1 MAAILRQ
8 NAHQFIGGE
17 DRVMKPINDEIDN
30 SVPDSDGAHPGGN
43 SSTKGKGKFY
53 NLGKIFKP
61 WKWRK
66 KKSSDKFKETSEDDE
81 IDNSVPDSDGAH
93 PGGNS
98 STKGKG
104 KFYNLGKIFKP
115 WKWRKKKSSDKFKE
129 TSEVLE
135 RKLSVRKPKE
145 ELIERGL
152 LKDNPDNECNNV
164 NHSKGPLVKNG
175 HTALVTGD
183 HRMDTASDVKGP
195 SRPPAEEQ
203 RNSLGLEPERR
214 SRVPSDVSR
223 NRQPLDVDAR
233 TRLLPDM
240 DRRSHLS
247 SDIEKQALSLQTE
260 RHGHDERRYRKDERE
275 DKGNKDRYRRDKKV
289 DREGHREDRDR
300 RERQRRD
307 LRPDNDDCYGRGGER
322 DEQEREGRNDP
333 EKQEEKDWRENREI
347 KRLIERKEDRERW
360 NEREREE
367 RVWREDRD
375 RREEQEKCNERE
387 RKDARRPEPVKQVS
401 DGKLV
406 RPQSELNMHP
416 SLQKS
421 SSDIRLKVRPVS
433 EAIQSSTLPRCTPN
447 EDESRARTGSVGM
460 RFAPDPTP
468 EPKPGFTSTREPQPP
483 TKQAILPPKW
493 LMAASSTEPAQ
504 APSSSSSSK
513 SSSSSSSSSSSA
525 PPIAKP
531 PPRTVS
537 LNVDDSCSIAVTS
550 APPGDNDTPPNVPAH
565 FTSSAP
571 AAPKQPPVPPPK
583 PAHHN
588 SNTALQADPSHIA
601 VPVKRSPPVPP
612 KRMTAVTKRHS
623 DDSTS
628 IHQSQSPSAGP
639 ALVPPPS
646 VQSDDSRDVSSG
658 ALSPPPTHIPPSPP
672 RAQPPPVLVDPP
684 SPTTEPPFQPP
695 LPLHIRIQRAL
706 ISPGPV
712 QPNLDG
718 SQRAH
723 SLLFESPPDFL
734 AETPGGGRYSLP
746 VTIEPLRLPEDDDF
760 DIEEELQKLRPT
772 RRIDLE
778 PGSRRGLV
786 EDPRVTVIPED
797 GGHGNSEDEGE
808 SDSDGPINYE
818 DDDDDVSTSSL
829 ASRVKRKDTLALK
842 LERQQEKEQSP
853 DQDNS
858 TWNNKDQWEALRNK
872 IGSTLTRR
880 LSQRPSAQELE
891 QRNILQAKNEAD
903 RRAERS
909 EIKRRL
915 TRKLSQRPT
924 VAELQARKILRFHE
938 YVESTHAH
946 DYDRRADKPWTKL
959 TPADKAA
966 IRRELNEFKSSEME
980 VHEDSKIYTRFHRP

>member
-1 MAAILRQ
+1 MGQ
-8 NAHQFIGGE
+8 
-17 DRVMKPINDEIDN
+17 
-30 SVPDSDGAHPGGN
+30 GALPHTLYTNPAYI
-43 SSTKGKGKFY
+43 T
-53 NLGKIFKP
+53 
-61 WKWRK
+61 
-66 KKSSDKFKETSEDDE
+66 DDE

-104 KFYNLGKIFKP
+104 KFSNLGKIFKP
-115 WKWRKKKSSDKFKE
+115 WKWRKKKSSEKFKE

-145 ELIERGL
+145 ELLERGL
-152 LKDNPDNECNNV
+152 LKDNPDNECNDV

-175 HTALVTGD
+175 HTGD
-183 HRMDTASDVKGP
+183 NRMDTVSDVKGP
-195 SRPPAEEQ
+195 SRPPAEEH

-233 TRLLPDM
+233 TRLLPDT

-247 SDIEKQALSLQTE
+247 SDMEKQAISLQTE
-260 RHGHDERRYRKDERE
+260 RHGHEERRYRKDERE
-275 DKGNKDRYRRDKKV
+275 DKGNKDRDRRDKNV
-289 DREGHREDRDR
+289 DKEGHREDRDK
-300 RERQRRD
+300 RERPRTD
-307 LRPDNDDCYGRGGER
+307 LRPDKDDCYGRGGER
-322 DEQEREGRNDP
+322 YEQEKEGRNDP
-333 EKQEEKDWRENREI
+333 EKREEKDWRENKEI
-347 KRLIERKEDRERW
+347 KRPIERKEDRERW
-360 NEREREE
+360 NDREREE

-375 RREEQEKCNERE
+375 RREEQEKRNERE
-387 RKDARRPEPVKQVS
+387 RKDGRRPEPVKQVS

-416 SLQKS
+416 GLQKS
-421 SSDIRLKVRPVS
+421 SSDIRLNVRPAS
-433 EAIQSSTLPRCTPN
+433 EAIQSSTLPRYTPN
-447 EDESRARTGSVGM
+447 EEESRARTGSVGI

-483 TKQAILPPKW
+483 TKHAILPPKW
-493 LMAASSTEPAQ
+493 LMAAYSSTEPAQ
-504 APSSSSSSK
+504 PPST

-537 LNVDDSCSIAVTS
+537 LNLDNSRSIAVTS
-550 APPGDNDTPPNVPAH
+550 APPGDHDTPPSVPAH
-565 FTSSAP
+565 FTSPAP

-588 SNTALQADPSHIA
+588 SNTALQVDPSHNK

-612 KRMTAVTKRHS
+612 KRMTAVTKQPS

-628 IHQSQSPSAGP
+628 INQPQSASAGP

-672 RAQPPPVLVDPP
+672 RAQHPPVHFNVDPP
-684 SPTTEPPFQPP
+684 SPTTEPPSQPP

-706 ISPGPV
+706 ISPNTV
-712 QPNLDG
+712 QANSDR

-723 SLLFESPPDFL
+723 SLLFESPSDYL

-746 VTIEPLRLPEDDDF
+746 VTIEPLRLQEDDDF

-772 RRIDLE
+772 QQMELE

-786 EDPRVTVIPED
+786 EDPRVSVIPED
-797 GGHGNSEDEGE
+797 GGPESSEDEE
-808 SDSDGPINYE
+808 ETDSDGPINYE
-818 DDDDDVSTSSL
+818 DDDEDEEVSTSGL
-829 ASRVKRKDTLALK
+829 ANRVKRKDTLALK
-842 LERQQEKEQSP
+842 LERQKEKEQCP
-853 DQDNS
+853 DQENII
-858 TWNNKDQWEALRNK
+858 WNNKDQWEALRSK

-946 DYDRRADKPWTKL
+946 DYDRRAEKPWTKL

-966 IRRELNEFKSSEME
+966 IRKELNEFKSSEME
-980 VHEDSKIYTRFHRP
+980 VHEESKIYTRFHRP

>member
-1 MAAILRQ
+1 MACRL
-8 NAHQFIGGE
+8 H
-17 DRVMKPINDEIDN
+17 
-30 SVPDSDGAHPGGN
+30 
-43 SSTKGKGKFY
+43 Y
-53 NLGKIFKP
+53 NLLLFKLGEVI
-61 WKWRK
+61 WNY
-66 KKSSDKFKETSEDDE
+66 DE

-447 EDESRARTGSVGM
+447 EDESRARTVQWRGCDESLGRQGLQAVLFFQGS
-460 RFAPDPTP
+460 
-468 EPKPGFTSTREPQPP
+468 
-483 TKQAILPPKW
+483 
-493 LMAASSTEPAQ
+493 AA
-504 APSSSSSSK
+504 
-513 SSSSSSSSSSSA
+513 
-525 PPIAKP
+525 
-531 PPRTVS
+531 
-537 LNVDDSCSIAVTS
+537 
-550 APPGDNDTPPNVPAH
+550 GD
-565 FTSSAP
+565 
-571 AAPKQPPVPPPK
+571 
-583 PAHHN
+583 
-588 SNTALQADPSHIA
+588 ADPSHIA

-980 VHEDSKIYTRFHRP
+980 VHEDSKIYTRIVMGTLYCKKHRPSDETLNRGPDSLWSLKIPWHFS